1 MTEAGDSREDKR
13 GSHQTRPLEPI
24 PAHCKGWNEPGLVD
38 TLAAGAQGP
47 SASPAPLGLG
57 FFTALERSNGEK
69 GTSQSKTKWVFRL
82 DGCLVPSWRCRE
94 IWDPLLPYESWPA
107 RVLHS
112 TIRTPFCTHL
122 SPRHTWLRGWLRPS
136 RGEEHG
142 GRIMQE
148 TWV

>member
-1 MTEAGDSREDKR
+1 MRTGEAATKR
-13 GSHQTRPLEPI
+13 GHWSQYLLTAKVGMSQVWLTPWLLVLRVPQHPLPLWALASSQHWRE
-24 PAHCKGWNEPGLVD
+24 AMGKKGP
-38 TLAAGAQGP
+38 
-47 SASPAPLGLG
+47 
-57 FFTALERSNGEK
+57 F
-69 GTSQSKTKWVFRL
+69 TSQSKTKWVFRL

-107 RVLHS
+107 RGLHG

-142 GRIMQE
+142 GRTMQE